1 VSGTRSIRVVPS
13 AARAIKEAAE
23 WWMLNR
29 PKAPQAFR
37 EELESALHLIASQP
51 MVGARARNLNLKGVR
66 RIHFARLTL
75 SSLLPRKFGA
85 GNDRGA
91 CSVAYQPWKKTRL
104 VRVIHRETAAIFVK
118 NEEPNELD

>member
-23 WWMLNR
+23 WWASNR

-51 MVGARARNLNLKGVR
+51 MVGARARNLKLKGVR
-66 RIHFARLTL
+66 RIHLARVHYHLYYRVNLEPGTIEVL
-75 SSLLPRKFGA
+75 ALWHTSRGKGPASL
-85 GNDRGA
+85 
-91 CSVAYQPWKKTRL
+91 
-104 VRVIHRETAAIFVK
+104 E
-118 NEEPNELD
+118 